1 MSDPARVEGIDEGGG
16 GARGRPGGGRAQ
28 AEHLALPLDER
39 LRRGWRLFELYRH
52 RLRSDDAAD
61 DAAQFYARAR
71 QLGCCDP

>member
-1 MSDPARVEGIDEGGG
+1 MAVSERDREHMRRVGSYKALSHSE
-16 GARGRPGGGRAQ
+16 AQ

-39 LRRGWRLFELYRH
+39 LRRSWRLYELYRH
-52 RLRSDDAAD
+52 RLRNDDAAD